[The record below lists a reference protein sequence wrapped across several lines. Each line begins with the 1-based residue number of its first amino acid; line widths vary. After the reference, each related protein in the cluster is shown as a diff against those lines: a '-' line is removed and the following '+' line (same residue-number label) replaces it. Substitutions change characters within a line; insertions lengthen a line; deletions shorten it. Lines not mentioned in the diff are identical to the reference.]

1 MAAGS
6 RPRAGMPSVPSRVR
20 RLCLAVGLIVAA
32 AAPLLA
38 QVPSPEAHFGFRMGA
53 DRQLADADAI
63 ERYFERVDAASDRVR
78 LVEIG
83 PTTQGRRT
91 VAAIVSSPENIRN
104 LDRIRETNRRLADP
118 RTLDAVEAAR
128 LAATHKA
135 VIAIGCSIHA
145 VEIGATQAANELLY
159 TLASQDD
166 PDTLATLDQV
176 VLILI
181 PMLNPDGHRL
191 VTDWY
196 ARQKGTAYEGGPM
209 PWLYHTYA
217 GHDLNRDA
225 FMMNLAENRN
235 LARFFYGDWHPHV
248 FLSMH
253 QMEPN
258 GPRFFVPPN
267 TDPIDPNYDPLI
279 WRTASLLG
287 GAMAFELQRDG
298 RAGVLSNGMYDYY
311 WPGYEDS
318 APLGHNTVCLLA
330 EAASVRVASPMTISP
345 ADLHGGK
352 KGLPDYRGQINFPDP
367 WPGGSWTLR
376 DIVDYDLTAVRGLL
390 KAVVRYREPIVQN
403 FFTMGRRAIDA
414 GRRGGPY
421 AFIVPRIQRDGH
433 AAAKLRE
440 LLLQG
445 AVEIHRAQES
455 FRADG
460 QTYPAGTDIIFMA
473 QPFRAYAKTLLER
486 QRYPTTESGPG
497 RPEVPYD
504 VTGWTLPLQMGVDVR
519 AIDREFVSPLVS
531 RVTAAGADPAV
542 VLGDRKPGH
551 YVIDARGT
559 SGALALA
566 QTMKAG
572 IAPAWLS
579 APREINGFTFDRGS
593 IVLQASRE
601 STALVGRLARDLGIR
616 VDGVKGRAPA
626 DAVPIGRARVALYR
640 PWTDNSDEGWTRW
653 VLDSYG
659 FPYSTVLDADV
670 RSGALRA
677 RFDAIVIPSAS
688 DDRLVSGNIDGYPP
702 EYLGGLGQDG
712 IDALRAFVAAG
723 GTIIALDQAT
733 SFAVRIFD
741 LPVKDVATEAVFG
754 PGSLVQL
761 DVDTTQPLAFGVDAR
776 PAALFAFG
784 SAFAVE
790 AVSTSQS
797 VAAAVRTVA
806 RYAARDLLLS
816 GYLEGEQLL
825 NGHAAVLDAAVGPG
839 RVVLFGVPPHHRGQ
853 TLSTFRLFFNAILT
867 SARPATSPRRPRR

>member
-1 MAAGS
+1 
-6 RPRAGMPSVPSRVR
+6 MPSVPSRVR
-20 RLCLAVGLIVAA
+20 RLCVGAVWLILAAV
-32 AAPLLA
+32 APLAA

-78 LVEIG
+78 LVDIG

-91 VAAIVSSPENIRN
+91 VAAIVSSPENLLN

-118 RTLDAVEAAR
+118 RTLDPEEAAR
-128 LAATHKA
+128 LASTHKA

-159 TLASQDD
+159 KLASQDD

-196 ARQKGTAYEGGPM
+196 ARQKGTAYEGGTM

-225 FMMNLAENRN
+225 FMMNLSESRN
-235 LARFFYGDWHPHV
+235 LARFFYGDWHPQV

-267 TDPIDPNYDPLI
+267 TDPIYPNYDPLI
-279 WRTASLLG
+279 WRTAGLLG

-330 EAASVRVASPMTISP
+330 EAASVRIASPVTISA
-345 ADLHGGK
+345 ADLHGGQR
-352 KGLPDYRGQINFPDP
+352 GLSDYRGQINFPDP

-376 DIVDYDLTAVRGLL
+376 DIVDYDLSAVNGLL
-390 KAVVRYREPIVQN
+390 KAVVRYREPIIQN
-403 FFTMGRRAIDA
+403 FYTMGRRAIEA
-414 GRRGGPY
+414 GRRDGPY
-421 AFIVPRIQRDGH
+421 AFLVPRAQRDGH

-445 AVEIHRAQES
+445 AVEIQHAQES

-486 QRYPTTESGPG
+486 QRYPLAASGSK
-497 RPEVPYD
+497 RPEIPYD

-519 AIDREFVSPLVS
+519 VIEREFVAPLVS
-531 RVTAAGADPAV
+531 RLTTAGAEPAL
-542 VLGDRKPGH
+542 VLGDPRPGH

-559 SGALALA
+559 SGALALTQA
-566 QTMKAG
+566 LKAG
-572 IAPAWLS
+572 ITPSWLTT
-579 APREINGFTFDRGS
+579 PREINGFTFDRGS
-593 IVLQASRE
+593 VVLPASAK
-601 STALVGRLARDLGIR
+601 TKTLVGRLARELGIR
-616 VDGVKGRAPA
+616 VDGVKGRAPT
-626 DAVPIGRARVALYR
+626 DALPVGRARVAVYR
-640 PWTDNSDEGWTRW
+640 PWTENSDEGWTRW
-653 VLDSYG
+653 VLDTYG
-659 FPYSTVLDADV
+659 FSYSSVRDAEV
-670 RSGALRA
+670 RSGALRT

-688 DDRLVSGNIDGYPP
+688 DDRLVSGNVDGYPP
-702 EYLGGLGQDG
+702 EYLGGLGQEG
-712 IDALRAFVAAG
+712 IDALRAFVAEG
-723 GTIIALDQAT
+723 GTLVAIDQAT
-733 SFAVRIFD
+733 AFAVRIFD
-741 LPVKDVATEAVFG
+741 LPVRNVATDALDG

-761 DVDTTQPLAFGVDAR
+761 DLDTSQPLAFGVDAR
-776 PAALFAFG
+776 AAALFAFG
-784 SAFAVE
+784 SAFTVDA
-790 AVSTSQS
+790 
-797 VAAAVRTVA
+797 VAAGQQPGSATMKTVA

-825 NGHAAVLDAAVGPG
+825 VGQPAVVEAAVGPG
-839 RVVLFGVPPHHRGQ
+839 RVVLFGIPPQHRGQ
-853 TLSTFRLFFNAILT
+853 TLATFRLLFNAILT
-867 SARPATSPRRPRR
+867 SPPPETCSRRPRR